1 MIIGITGKSGSG
13 KSYFSEILKE
23 RNITLNEI
31 PDENE

>member
-1 MIIGITGKSGSG
+1 MRFENSMCNVA
-13 KSYFSEILKE
+13 YEILKE